1 MKYLAVLGRLADIS
15 LAELTAQ
22 FGDSVKK
29 IAPNLAVFESD
40 KTVDINRFGGTLK
53 FGRLIAEKPVDYLLN
68 LNDENG
74 KFTGKFIIGISDY
87 SKGARKFKAQGEAL
101 KIKRLLAKNGRSTRV
116 LQNTDAAL
124 STATSHHNQMG
135 EKAGHVEFLI
145 NGREW
150 YVLVGVQNI
159 TAYKNRDQARP
170 ARDAKVGMLPP
181 KLAQILINLC
191 GPLPKGARVLDP
203 FCGTGVVL
211 QEAIL
216 DGYEAYGTD
225 ISERIIEFSKRNMD
239 WLTARENDS
248 SAVALPGSHPLASEA
263 ARPSLTTRRG
273 TFSLAVGDATSFQWD
288 EKIDAVA
295 CETYLGAPMSQ
306 PPAEIKLKEQ
316 KQECKSII
324 LGFLKNISSQ
334 IEPRTPLAL
343 AVPAWLRPNNHY
355 ERLNILDEIK
365 DMGYNVVKLNH
376 LSQED
381 MLYFREGQIVAR
393 EIIVLRKK

>member
-1 MKYLAVLGRLADIS
+1 MKYLAVLGRLSDIS
-15 LAELTAQ
+15 LAELSAF

-40 KTVDINRFGGTLK
+40 KTVDINRFGGSLK
-53 FGRLIAEKPVDYLLN
+53 FGRLISEKPVDYLLN

-74 KFTGKFIIGISDY
+74 KFAGKFTIGVSDY
-87 SKGARKFKAQGEAL
+87 SKGAKKFKAQAEAL
-101 KIKRLLAKNGRSTRV
+101 KIKRLLSKNGRSARV
-116 LQNTDAAL
+116 LQNKDAAL

-135 EKAGHVEFLI
+135 EKPGHVEFLI

-150 YVLVGVQNI
+150 YVLTGVQNI

-191 GPLPKGARVLDP
+191 GPLESGSRILDP

-211 QEAIL
+211 QEALL
-216 DGYEAYGTD
+216 DGYKAYGTD
-225 ISERIIEFSKRNMD
+225 LSERMIEYSEKNLK
-239 WLTARENDS
+239 WLDKGDFK
-248 SAVALPGSHPLASEA
+248 VEA
-263 ARPSLTTRRG
+263 
-273 TFSLAVGDATSFQWD
+273 GDATSFNWT

-306 PPAEIKLKEQ
+306 PPVDIKLKEQ
-316 KQECKSII
+316 KQECKGII
-324 LGFLKNISSQ
+324 LGFLKNISEQ
-334 IEPRTPLAL
+334 IEPGTPLAL
-343 AVPAWLRPNNHY
+343 AIPAWLRPNGHY
-355 ERLNILDEIK
+355 ERLNILDYLGEL
-365 DMGYNVVKLNH
+365 GYNVVKLNH

-381 MLYFREGQIVAR
+381 MLYFRDGQIVAR

>member
-1 MKYLAVLGRLADIS
+1 MKYLAVLGRLSDIS
-15 LAELTAQ
+15 LAELSAF

-40 KTVDINRFGGTLK
+40 KNIDINRFGGSLK
-53 FGRLIAEKPVDYLLN
+53 FGRLISEKPVDYLLN

-74 KFTGKFIIGISDY
+74 KFAGKFTIGVSDY
-87 SKGARKFKAQGEAL
+87 SKGAKKFKAQGEAL
-101 KIKRLLAKNGRSTRV
+101 KIKRLLSKSGRSARV

-135 EKAGHVEFLI
+135 EKVGHVEFLI
-145 NGREW
+145 NGKEW
-150 YVLVGVQNI
+150 YVLTGVQNI

-191 GPLPKGARVLDP
+191 GPLGKDSRVLDP

-211 QEAIL
+211 QEALL
-216 DGYEAYGTD
+216 DGYKAYGTD
-225 ISERIIEFSKRNMD
+225 LSDRMIEYSEKNLK
-239 WLTARENDS
+239 WLDKGDFKVEQ
-248 SAVALPGSHPLASEA
+248 
-263 ARPSLTTRRG
+263 
-273 TFSLAVGDATSFQWD
+273 GDATNHTWT

-306 PPAEIKLKEQ
+306 PPVEIKLKEQ
-316 KQECKSII
+316 KQECKGII

-334 IEPRTPLAL
+334 IDTETPLAL
-343 AVPAWLRPNNHY
+343 AVPAWLRPNGKY
-355 ERLNILDEIK
+355 ERLNILDEIT

>member
-1 MKYLAVLGRLADIS
+1 MKYIAVLGRLSDIS
-15 LAELTAQ
+15 LAELSAF
-22 FGDSVKK
+22 FGESVKK

-40 KTVDINRFGGTLK
+40 KNVDINRFGGCLK
-53 FGRLIAEKPVDYLLN
+53 IGRKISEKPIDYLLN

-74 KFTGKFIIGISDY
+74 KFAGKFIIGVSDY
-87 SKGARKFKAQGEAL
+87 SKNAKRFSAQAEAL
-101 KIKRLLAKNGRSTRV
+101 KIKRLLAKKGRSARV
-116 LQNTDAAL
+116 LQNKDAVL

-135 EKAGHVEFLI
+135 EKLGHVEFLI
-145 NGREW
+145 VGKEW
-150 YVLVGVQNI
+150 YVLTGVQNI

-191 GPLPKGARVLDP
+191 GPLEKGARVLDP

-211 QEAIL
+211 QEATL
-216 DGYEAYGTD
+216 MGYKVYGTD
-225 ISERIIEFSKRNMD
+225 LSERMIEY
-239 WLTARENDS
+239 
-248 SAVALPGSHPLASEA
+248 SEKNLKWMGA
-263 ARPSLTTRRG
+263 QNYR
-273 TFSLAVGDATSFQWD
+273 VEQGDAMTHGWS
-288 EKIDAVA
+288 EKINAVA

-306 PPAEIKLKEQ
+306 PPVEIKLKEQ
-316 KQECKSII
+316 KQECKKII
-324 LGFLKNISSQ
+324 TSFLKNISTQ
-334 IEPRTPLAL
+334 IESGTPLAL
-343 AVPAWLRPNNHY
+343 AVPAWLRLNGKY
-355 ERLNILDEIK
+355 ERLNILDEIT

>member
-1 MKYLAVLGRLADIS
+1 MKYLAVLGRLSDIS
-15 LAELTAQ
+15 LAELSAF

-40 KTVDINRFGGTLK
+40 KNVDINRFGGSLK
-53 FGRLIAEKPVDYLLN
+53 FGRLISEKPVDYLLN

-74 KFTGKFIIGISDY
+74 KFAGKFTIGVSDY
-87 SKGARKFKAQGEAL
+87 SKGAKKFKAQGEAL
-101 KIKRLLAKNGRSTRV
+101 KIKRLLSKSGRSARV

-135 EKAGHVEFLI
+135 EKVGHVEFLI
-145 NGREW
+145 NGKEW
-150 YVLVGVQNI
+150 YVLTGVQNI

-191 GPLPKGARVLDP
+191 GPLGKDSRVLDP

-211 QEAIL
+211 QEALL
-216 DGYEAYGTD
+216 DGYKAYGTD
-225 ISERIIEFSKRNMD
+225 LSDRMIEYSEKNLK
-239 WLTARENDS
+239 WLDKGDFKVEQ
-248 SAVALPGSHPLASEA
+248 
-263 ARPSLTTRRG
+263 
-273 TFSLAVGDATSFQWD
+273 GDATNHTWT

-306 PPAEIKLKEQ
+306 PPVEIKLKEQ
-316 KQECKSII
+316 KQECKGII
-324 LGFLKNISSQ
+324 LGFLKNISAQ
-334 IEPRTPLAL
+334 IDTETPLAL
-343 AVPAWLRPNNHY
+343 AVPAWLRPNGKY
-355 ERLNILDEIK
+355 ERLNILDEIT

>member
-1 MKYLAVLGRLADIS
+1 MKYLAVLGRLSDIS
-15 LAELTAQ
+15 LAELSAF

-40 KTVDINRFGGTLK
+40 KNVGINRFGGTLK
-53 FGRLIAEKPVDYLLN
+53 FGWLISEKPVDYLLA
-68 LNDENG
+68 LNGPDGKFSG
-74 KFTGKFIIGISDY
+74 KFTIGISDY

-101 KIKRLLAKNGRSTRV
+101 KIKRLLAKNGRSCRV
-116 LQNTDAAL
+116 LQNTEATL

-145 NGREW
+145 NGKEW
-150 YVLVGVQNI
+150 YMLTGVQNI

-191 GPLPKGARVLDP
+191 GPLPEGARVLDP

-211 QEAIL
+211 QEASL
-216 DGYEAYGTD
+216 MGYEPYGTD
-225 ISERIIEFSKRNMD
+225 LSERMIEYSEKNLE
-239 WLTARENDS
+239 WLDGQQKAL
-248 SAVALPGSHPLASEA
+248 SAGPLRGAC
-263 ARPSLTTRRG
+263 PSLKPRTK
-273 TFSLAVGDATSFQWD
+273 TFCLSVGDAQTFIW
-288 EKIDAVA
+288 EKPIDAVA

-306 PPAEIKLKEQ
+306 PPAEIKLREQ
-316 KQECKSII
+316 KQECKTII
-324 LGFLKNISSQ
+324 LGFLKNLSEQ
-334 IEPRTPLAL
+334 IKSGTPVVI
-343 AVPAWLRPNNHY
+343 AVPAWLRPNGHY
-355 ERLNILDEIK
+355 ERLGIIDFIEEL
-365 DMGYNVVKLNH
+365 GYNVVKLNH

-381 MLYFREGQIVAR
+381 MLYFRDGQIVAR

>member
-1 MKYLAVLGRLADIS
+1 MKYLAVLGRLSNIS
-15 LAELTAQ
+15 LAELAAQ

-29 IAPNLAVFESD
+29 IAPELAVFESD
-40 KTVDINRFGGTLK
+40 KPVDINRFGGTLK
-53 FGRLIAEKPVDYLLN
+53 FGRLISENPVDYLMN
-68 LNDENG
+68 LNTKNG
-74 KFTGKFIIGISDY
+74 PFTGKFTIGVSDY
-87 SKGARKFKAQGEAL
+87 SKGARKFKSQGEAL
-101 KIKRLLAKNGRSTRV
+101 KIKKILSRQGRSARV
-116 LQNTDAAL
+116 LQNSDAAL

-135 EKAGHVEFLI
+135 EKDGHVEFLK
-145 NGREW
+145 NGKEW
-150 YVLVGVQNI
+150 YILVGVQNI
-159 TAYKNRDQARP
+159 TAYKNRDQVRP

-191 GPLPKGARVLDP
+191 GPLPKGARILDP

-216 DGYEAYGTD
+216 DGYTAYGTD
-225 ISERIIEFSKRNMD
+225 ISERIVEFSKKNLE
-239 WLTARENDS
+239 WL
-248 SAVALPGSHPLASEA
+248 GK
-263 ARPSLTTRRG
+263 G
-273 TFSLAVGDATSFQWD
+273 TYDVAVGDATNFQW
-288 EKIDAVA
+288 EGKIDAVA

-324 LGFLKNISSQ
+324 LGFLKNIYGQ
-334 IEPRTPLAL
+334 IKPGTPLAI
-343 AVPAWLRPNNHY
+343 AVPAWLRPNGHY

-393 EIIVLRKK
+393 EIIVLRKQ

>member
-1 MKYLAVLGRLADIS
+1 MKYLAVLGRLSDIS

-40 KTVDINRFGGTLK
+40 KNVDINRFGGSLK
-53 FGRLIAEKPVDYLLN
+53 FGRLISENPVDFLLN

-74 KFTGKFIIGISDY
+74 KFAGKFIIGVSDY
-87 SKGARKFKAQGEAL
+87 SKGAKKFKAQGEAL
-101 KIKRLLAKNGRSTRV
+101 KIKRLLSKNGRSCRV

-135 EKAGHVEFLI
+135 EKAGHIEFLI

-150 YVLVGVQNI
+150 YVLTGVQNI

-191 GPLPKGARVLDP
+191 GTLPEKSRILDP

-211 QEAIL
+211 QEASL
-216 DGYEAYGTD
+216 MGYEPYGTD
-225 ISERIIEFSKRNMD
+225 LSERMIEYSEKNLD
-239 WLTARENDS
+239 WLENGKFT
-248 SAVALPGSHPLASEA
+248 VEQ
-263 ARPSLTTRRG
+263 
-273 TFSLAVGDATSFQWD
+273 GDATGFTWSG
-288 EKIDAVA
+288 KIDAVA

-306 PPAEIKLKEQ
+306 PPVEIKLKEQ
-316 KQECKSII
+316 KQECKSIV
-324 LGFLKNISSQ
+324 LGFLKNISGQ
-334 IEPRTPLAL
+334 IESGTPLAL

-393 EIIVLRKK
+393 EIIVLRKR